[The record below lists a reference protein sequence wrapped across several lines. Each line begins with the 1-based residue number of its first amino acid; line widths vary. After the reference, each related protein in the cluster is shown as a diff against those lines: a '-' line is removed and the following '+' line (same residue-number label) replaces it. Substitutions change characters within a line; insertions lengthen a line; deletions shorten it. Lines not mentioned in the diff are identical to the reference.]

1 EEAVTVQVQE
11 PVPGDWEILEKS
23 APHVKE
29 NASTAVWQIKVEPKS
44 IFVLSI
50 FVTAGT
56 GRTNRYGKK
65 ENAE

>member
-11 PVPGDWEILEKS
+11 PVPGDWEILEES

-44 IFVLSI
+44 STTLTWRVK
-50 FVTAGT
+50 VK
-56 GRTNRYGKK
+56 Y
-65 ENAE
+65 